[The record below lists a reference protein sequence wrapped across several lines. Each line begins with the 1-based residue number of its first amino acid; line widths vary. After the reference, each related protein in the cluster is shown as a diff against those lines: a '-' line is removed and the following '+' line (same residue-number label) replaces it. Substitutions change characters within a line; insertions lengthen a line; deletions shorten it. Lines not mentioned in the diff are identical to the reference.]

1 MRLPYRR
8 TFLWAA
14 VAVLGAACT
23 FVSFHRYVTWL
34 RSQIPAG
41 GLVPVV
47 VAARDIEAGEVI
59 GRNVLRTARA
69 PAGVAPKGALR
80 SVRSAVGSVAAVFL
94 EEGQTLTARTIGREG
109 PSALVPRGMRAYDL
123 PADFGSGSALV
134 PRQGDRVDVIATFP
148 GDGTGEAMSRTVLSW
163 RTVAG
168 FASGGGGPDSSDSMG
183 AGSGFG
189 EAGSGSSGRITLL
202 VTPEEAERLAM
213 AESFGRIRVV
223 LASALP

>member
-8 TFLWAA
+8 TSLWTG
-14 VAVLGAACT
+14 VAVLGAVCT
-23 FVSFHRYVTWL
+23 FVSFHRYVGWL

-47 VAARDIEAGEVI
+47 VAARDIEAGQVV
-59 GRNVLRTARA
+59 GPGVLRTALV
-69 PAGVAPKGALR
+69 PAGVVPKGALR
-80 SVRSAVGSVAAVFL
+80 SVRSAVGSAATVFV
-94 EEGQTLTARTIGREG
+94 EEGQTVTARTIGREG
-109 PSALVPRGMRAYDL
+109 PSALLPRGMRAYDL
-123 PADFGSGSALV
+123 PADFGSGSLV

-148 GDGTGEAMSRTVLSW
+148 GDATGEATTRTVLSGT
-163 RTVAG
+163 TVAG
-168 FASGGGGPDSSDSMG
+168 FASGGGGSDSMG

-223 LASALP
+223 LASVLP